1 MSFISMEFLLFLL
14 VSVVGYYLIP
24 KKGQW
29 IWLLIVSY
37 LFYLSSGVKVLLF
50 LVTTTV
56 STFVT
61 GLLLEK
67 EDVRLKQLIK
77 SKKDKLTAEVKKMY
91 KDKSKCRKRWLLA
104 GALVLNF
111 GILAVLKYCNFAID
125 NWNLL
130 FDTNYEHV
138 NFLLP
143 LGISFYTF
151 QSMGYLIDVYRK
163 KYTPDHNLFRF
174 ALFVSYFPNSCRGRL
189 VGLSVC
195 LISSLYPIPLIW

>member
-14 VSVVGYYLIP
+14 VSVVGYDPIP

-67 EDVRLKQLIK
+67 EDVRLKQLRK

-111 GILAVLKYCNFAID
+111 GIL
-125 NWNLL
+125 L
-130 FDTNYEHV
+130 F
-138 NFLLP
+138 
-143 LGISFYTF
+143 
-151 QSMGYLIDVYRK
+151 
-163 KYTPDHNLFRF
+163 
-174 ALFVSYFPNSCRGRL
+174 
-189 VGLSVC
+189 
-195 LISSLYPIPLIW
+195 